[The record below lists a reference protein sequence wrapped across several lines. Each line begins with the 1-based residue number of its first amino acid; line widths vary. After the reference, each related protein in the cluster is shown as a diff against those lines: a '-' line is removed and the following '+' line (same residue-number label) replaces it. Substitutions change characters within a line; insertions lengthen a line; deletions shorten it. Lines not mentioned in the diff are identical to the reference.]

1 LTRNGIA
8 EDEQQSQLRFAWARS
23 QEWLEWIEDRKKGL
37 PQLPADDV
45 TPYLDVI
52 ELYRRGRYCETTH
65 FDQLTRNGIA
75 EDEQQS
81 QLRFAWA
88 RSHKF
93 KA

>member
-1 LTRNGIA
+1 VDEEA
-8 EDEQQSQLRFAWARS
+8 EDAAMQPV
-23 QEWLEWIEDRKKGL
+23 DRKAGE
-37 PQLPADDV
+37 PDQL
-45 TPYLDVI
+45 L
-52 ELYRRGRYCETTH
+52 GETTH

-93 KA
+93 GAARSTTSLKA